1 MSSNWAERGTCWVA
15 MLFTTFWMAARSVA
29 VAVSVSSLGGV
40 NTQTLGPNCA
50 VAYAPHNEDVGG
62 SGGGGG
68 RASAVLAGT
77 NDNPVAA
84 MRAAAMNID
93 GNRSNRR
100 TRVVS
105 CISSFLL
112 CLGNELVGRGAPK
125 GGSNRRDPPT
135 SGRFGR

>member
-1 MSSNWAERGTCWVA
+1 M
-15 MLFTTFWMAARSVA
+15 
-29 VAVSVSSLGGV
+29 
-40 NTQTLGPNCA
+40 
-50 VAYAPHNEDVGG
+50 
-62 SGGGGG
+62 
-68 RASAVLAGT
+68 LAGT

-84 MRAAAMNID
+84 MSAAAMNID

-112 CLGNELVGRGAPK
+112 CLGNELVGRGAPRKSPK
-125 GGSNRRDPPT
+125 GGIPPT